1 MENTTD
7 TTENEDNIIELP
19 NNVYYFTYIVM
30 FITGTML
37 WLTNIRD
44 AFSVWPFFVST
55 VIFSFLLGWDIY
67 NKYNLYNST
76 YFMIFII
83 LFIIAGSIMN
93 LISGAYFGFT
103 LEKLRSAF
111 AKRQIK
117 VDFDK
122 KHSDIL
128 VWFQSFWV
136 ISTILILIAS
146 KYLYFSQSK
155 IASFVVKTLSIFP
168 MLNMNIH
175 VVISIVLFILIFSLG
190 ITIYDIIYTKYGDA
204 SDLNEFRL
212 YFNSLVG
219 VLSALFLSITGIEIF
234 KYIKPTY
241 LLLFVF
247 FTCITSIVLII
258 VSSLNEKFRFLD
270 IFSYVLL
277 VFSVLFGIMAYVLRK
292 NTKFNMTWFSF
303 FKVDYLS
310 KMIRV
315 MSSVIS
321 FILSGLLFEK
331 FISIP
336 DVKITYANHHF
347 YEIFT
352 SFIIFVFVFL
362 LISSLYY
369 IFETTTINIIRF
381 LHWGV
386 PMLIVAF
393 SGYQIHLVRLFSHLM
408 DASMSE

>member
-315 MSSVIS
+315 MSIVIS
-321 FILSGLLFEK
+321 FILSGILFEK